1 MDVTSTRAQIQ
12 KALLKYTKKDEPAL
26 VWTEVAEAEKE
37 PEPEPEPEEEAS
49 AEEGAEEEAPADERR
64 LSDWSGEPY
73 SPKEL
78 RRLAEG
84 VRPLTRTDYN
94 AELLELY
101 RELLMKIV
109 VLKNDH
115 LDQLCGLEDAVNG
128 IEIKTDP
135 LQQSV
140 RTFSGDVSIRN
151 PTVFSYTRAE
161 SDTDIK
167 ATLPTP
173 TMLQAM
179 RAKNGGNMA
188 WMCVQVSFMQP
199 NPAAGFEP
207 NDSKQFFFEN

>member
-37 PEPEPEPEEEAS
+37 PEPEPEPEEEAP
-49 AEEGAEEEAPADERR
+49 AEEGGEEEAPAEERR

-151 PTVFSYTRAE
+151 PTVIVR
-161 SDTDIK
+161 
-167 ATLPTP
+167 
-173 TMLQAM
+173 
-179 RAKNGGNMA
+179 
-188 WMCVQVSFMQP
+188 
-199 NPAAGFEP
+199 
-207 NDSKQFFFEN
+207 